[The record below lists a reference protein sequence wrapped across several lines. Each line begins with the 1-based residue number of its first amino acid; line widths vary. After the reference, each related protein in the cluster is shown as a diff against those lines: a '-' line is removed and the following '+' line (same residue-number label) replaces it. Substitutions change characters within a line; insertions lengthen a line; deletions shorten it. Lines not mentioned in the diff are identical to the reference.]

1 MTHAQVPPSSVAMV
15 DTVTTFTKA
24 YTARIRG
31 DVSRVYMGHELN
43 GMLRMKRGWR
53 FSGRLAMDESFY
65 RLQDR
70 RDESKSLIGNLVMP
84 FGPRILLTGTLAHNG
99 FFNRVVTFS
108 GEVQNFR
115 NDIQRADAKLSYL
128 NTFAGGLRV
137 NGLGTAG
144 VSKSEQTFSDDLSQ
158 EGSLAGGVSYTL
170 GNRVTVT
177 GRGYIRTTSGTAR
190 ASGITHGGLGL
201 SEDSLSTVVNL
212 TLSKKTSIDAR
223 YERYSMTNEFMDL
236 PRGVFLEQQFSENL
250 VRERETRGAE
260 NLRVNL
266 KTVPNEHLQ
275 LSLSAEHSEADSR
288 FANAFKRNARTV
300 RDGARAA
307 LTYNMRK
314 NRSLQISMDSFE
326 VLHDLGENS
335 LGTYIDKRQSI
346 RIVLK
351 YPVTSTLR
359 TSLSLGTALLQNFYR
374 DFDVNPRDR
383 DQLSQSIKLG
393 ITSAPFPKITTS
405 ISLSASQTDFVNIS
419 GSLSSNN
426 RKEIS
431 FDFRPEF
438 TYKITERVELMQ
450 QYGLNIEFTDYV
462 FAEDENFLDR
472 NFMFSNTIRARLTP
486 RLSTVLRYTLLLHDR
501 GSYLSPFP
509 GAERL
514 LDINQEDRRD
524 VMKITFRYRITPRLT
539 ILGGHDYTIR
549 RDVLAGP
556 ARPSF
561 RDGGLEIGAEG
572 NYGWGAGR
580 SLRFRLVKVNRFG
593 RFNSPA
599 QEDYWV
605 ADSALS
611 FGF

>member
-1 MTHAQVPPSSVAMV
+1 
-15 DTVTTFTKA
+15 
-24 YTARIRG
+24 
-31 DVSRVYMGHELN
+31 MGHEL
-43 GMLRMKRGWR
+43 GGLLRMVRGWQ
-53 FSGRLAMDESFY
+53 FSGRLAMNESFY

-70 RDESKSLIGNLVMP
+70 RDESKSLIGNLTMP
-84 FGPRILLTGTLAHNG
+84 FGPRVLLTGTLAHNG

-108 GEVQNFR
+108 GEAQNFR
-115 NDIQRADAKLSYL
+115 NNTQRADAKLSYL

-137 NGLGTAG
+137 NGAGSAG
-144 VSKSEQTFSDDLSQ
+144 VSKTEQTFSDDLYQ
-158 EGSLAGGVSYTL
+158 EGSLAGQVSYTL
-170 GNRVTVT
+170 ASRVTVT
-177 GRGYIRTTSGTAR
+177 GRGYLRTNSGTAQ
-190 ASGITHGGLGL
+190 ASGITHDGLGL

-212 TLSKKTSIDAR
+212 TVSKRTTIDAR
-223 YERYSMTNEFMDL
+223 YMRYSMTNRFMDL
-236 PRGVFLEQQFSENL
+236 PRGVFLEQQFTENL
-250 VRERETRGAE
+250 VRESETRGTE

-266 KTVPNEHLQ
+266 RTAPNERLQ
-275 LSLSAEHSEADSR
+275 LAFTMEHGETDNR
-288 FANAFKRNARTV
+288 FVNAFKRNVATAT
-300 RDGARAA
+300 DGVTAA
-307 LTYNMRK
+307 LSYNLR
-314 NRSLQISMDSFE
+314 NSRSLRINLESVE

-335 LGTYIDKRQSI
+335 LGTYIDKRQSV
-346 RIVLK
+346 RVVLD

-359 TSLSLGTALLQNFYR
+359 TSLSLGTALLQNFYEK
-374 DFDVNPRDR
+374 FEINPRDR
-383 DQLSQSIKLG
+383 DQLNQFVRLSI
-393 ITSAPFPKITTS
+393 SSVPFPKITTS

-419 GSLSSNN
+419 GSLSANN
-426 RKEIS
+426 RKETS
-431 FDFRPEF
+431 FDLRPEF
-438 TYKITERVELMQ
+438 TYKITDRVELMQ

-462 FAEDENFLDR
+462 FTEDENFLDR

-486 RLSTVLRYTLLLHDR
+486 RLSTTVRYTLLLHDR
-501 GSYLSPFP
+501 GSYLSPFL

-524 VMKITFRYRITPRLT
+524 AMKITLRYAITPRLT

-556 ARPSF
+556 GGAPSF
-561 RDGGLEIGAEG
+561 RDGGVEVGAEG